1 MCYIYTVLVP
11 GGAHKEAYQKV
22 KGNTPG
28 SVCALIVRRH
38 KNKLYKSQI
47 LTLNL
52 LKCTALMKLVLKYT
66 ALIKLVYLGPTLA
79 RMKYIA
85 YVPYNVSEYYN
96 WLVKLNISE

>member
-1 MCYIYTVLVP
+1 MCYIYTVLVS

-22 KGNTPG
+22 KGYTPG

-38 KNKLYKSQI
+38 KNKLYKSQT

-52 LKCTALMKLVLKYT
+52 LKCT